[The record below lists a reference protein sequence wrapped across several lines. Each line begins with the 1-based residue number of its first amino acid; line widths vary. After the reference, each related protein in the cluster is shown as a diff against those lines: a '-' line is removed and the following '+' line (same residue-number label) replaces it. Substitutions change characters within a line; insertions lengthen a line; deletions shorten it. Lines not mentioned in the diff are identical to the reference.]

1 MTEKGFTA
9 EKAKEAQVL
18 YVLALSDHASQADF
32 VSKLVGCFAE
42 EQADEQLIAAVNT
55 EDFTKP
61 SPCAPVSS
69 ANIACSVR
77 MNRQTSA
84 YGVNLLRMLLDMNL
98 ITEGEYEKITRISA
112 EYYDTEVVCV

>member
-55 EDFTKP
+55 AFGTTLNAEDFGAVKIYAQN
-61 SPCAPVSS
+61 CLQAP
-69 ANIACSVR
+69 
-77 MNRQTSA
+77 
-84 YGVNLLRMLLDMNL
+84 
-98 ITEGEYEKITRISA
+98 A
-112 EYYDTEVVCV
+112 E